1 MTNLIKISDK
11 LVTNLI
17 DNIDNLNKK
26 MYKRIEF
33 ICYHFHKY
41 FNMSTH
47 QESSEIPDINDNSID
62 DADEIIE
69 EIDEIVPKAV
79 RGKGIIYDFI
89 IQITEEEL
97 EELNC
102 KKNKNGIIN
111 QIEFDDSVWKYKYT
125 RDTSDGL
132 KSYFKC
138 SPKNQKCECMI
149 YLVKN
154 NDSIQ
159 IYQSQQDHNHVIK
172 IGRGIKP
179 YQ

>member
-1 MTNLIKISDK
+1 M
-11 LVTNLI
+11 
-17 DNIDNLNKK
+17 
-26 MYKRIEF
+26 
-33 ICYHFHKY
+33 YHFHKY

-102 KKNKNGIIN
+102 KKK
-111 QIEFDDSVWKYKYT
+111 QERYYK
-125 RDTSDGL
+125 S
-132 KSYFKC
+132 
-138 SPKNQKCECMI
+138 N
-149 YLVKN
+149 
-154 NDSIQ
+154 
-159 IYQSQQDHNHVIK
+159 
-172 IGRGIKP
+172 
-179 YQ
+179 